1 MAARG
6 ERKVLLGV
14 VAAAHGVRGE
24 VRIRSF
30 CAEPLDVAAY
40 GPLADQAGD
49 RTFTV
54 RPQGLSARGEVIARI
69 DGIADRNGAEAL
81 RGLRLY
87 VRRSALPKPAP
98 GEWYED
104 DLIGLAA
111 RGPDGREWGTVL
123 AVHDFGAGI
132 VLELSGGSSHGRA
145 FMVPFS
151 DAAVPAVDVE
161 AGTIT
166 VDPPAGLLDDRAGAG
181 RRGEGRE
188 GED

>member
-1 MAARG
+1 MAGRG

-30 CAEPLDVAAY
+30 CAEPADIGAY
-40 GPLADQAGD
+40 GPLSDEGGT
-49 RTFTV
+49 RLFTV
-54 RPQGLSARGEVIARI
+54 RPSRVSTRGDVIARI
-69 DGIADRNGAEAL
+69 DGVADRTAAEAL

-87 VRRSALPKPAP
+87 AARGTLPPAGP

-111 RGPDGREWGTVL
+111 RGPDGRDWGAVL
-123 AVHDFGAGI
+123 AVHDFGAGT
-132 VLELSGGSSHGRA
+132 VLELSGGVHGRS

-161 AGTIT
+161 GGRIT
-166 VDPPAGLLDDRAGAG
+166 VDPPDGLLDEG
-181 RRGEGRE
+181 RKGEG
-188 GED
+188 